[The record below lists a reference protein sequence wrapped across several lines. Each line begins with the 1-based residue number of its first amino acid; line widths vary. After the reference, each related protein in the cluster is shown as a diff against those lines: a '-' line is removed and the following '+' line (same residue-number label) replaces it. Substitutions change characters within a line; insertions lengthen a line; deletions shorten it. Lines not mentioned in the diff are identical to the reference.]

1 MSATP
6 AAIPSACDVVI
17 AGGGLVGAALA
28 CALAPLGLRILVV
41 EAVPPRL
48 STQPSFDD
56 RNSALSFGSRR
67 ILDGLGLWSDLAPQ
81 VGPIRHIHISDRG
94 RLGRAELHAHENGV
108 DALGFVA
115 PNRVLGQVLWARMG
129 ALPGLALAC
138 PATVESLAQ
147 TADAVRCRVV
157 AGGIA
162 HEVSAALVVV
172 ADGAGSKLRDHLG
185 VGASRWEYGQSA
197 VIANVTTER
206 DPAGWAYERFCEQG
220 PVALL
225 PLVTGDMA
233 TIITVPTEEAAA
245 LATGEPA
252 AYAAVLTE
260 RFGARL
266 GAFQRIGT
274 RAHYP
279 LALVRAEEQV
289 VGRAVIMGNA
299 AHALHPV
306 AAQGFNLSLRDVA
319 ALAEVVADTRQ
330 RTGGDIGDP
339 AALARYRE
347 WRAGDQREMSLFS
360 DGVARVFSNP
370 LKSVGLVRSLG
381 LLAFD
386 LLPPAKR
393 RFAQHMMG
401 LAGRLPR
408 LARGLPLI
416 DPAPLTPSPLGRGP
430 G

>member
-1 MSATP
+1 MSQATP
-6 AAIPSACDVVI
+6 VVPARCDLVI

-28 CALAPLGLRILVV
+28 CALAPLGLSILVV
-41 EAVPPRL
+41 EAVSPKL
-48 STQPSFDD
+48 ATQPSYDD

-67 ILDGLGLWSDLAPQ
+67 ILEGIGLWPELASQ
-81 VGPIRHIHISDRG
+81 VGAIRHIHISDRG
-94 RLGRAELHAHENGV
+94 RLGRAELHAADSGV
-108 DALGFVA
+108 DALGYVA

-129 ALPGLALAC
+129 VLPGLTLLC
-138 PATVESLAQ
+138 PATVESLTQ
-147 TADAVRCRVV
+147 TAREARCRIVSAEGV
-157 AGGIA
+157 
-162 HEVSAALVVV
+162 HEVAAALVVV
-172 ADGAGSKLRDHLG
+172 ADGAGSKLREQLG
-185 VGASRWEYGQSA
+185 VTASRWEYDQSA

-206 DPAGWAYERFCEQG
+206 DPAGWAFERFCVEG

-225 PLVTGDMA
+225 PRAGGPDSKEMAAIVTVS
-233 TIITVPTEEAAA
+233 TQEAAA
-245 LATGEPA
+245 LASGDPA

-260 RFGARL
+260 RFGTRL

-319 ALAEVVADTRQ
+319 ALAEVVADARAPGSAA
-330 RTGGDIGDP
+330 GGDIGD
-339 AALARYRE
+339 AAGLARYRE
-347 WRAGDQREMSLFS
+347 WRVGDQREMSLFS
-360 DGVARVFSNP
+360 DGVARIFSNP
-370 LKSVGLVRSLG
+370 LKSVGLIRSLG

-393 RFAQHMMG
+393 VFAQHMMG

-408 LARGLPLI
+408 LARGLPL
-416 DPAPLTPSPLGRGP
+416 
-430 G
+430 

>member
-1 MSATP
+1 MNAAPATVP
-6 AAIPSACDVVI
+6 ASCDVVI

-41 EAVPPRL
+41 EAVPPKL
-48 STQPSFDD
+48 STQPSYDD

-67 ILDGLGLWSDLAPQ
+67 ILEGLGLWTDLAPQ

-115 PNRVLGQVLWARMG
+115 PNRVLGQVLWARMS
-129 ALPGLALAC
+129 ALPGLTLLC
-138 PATVESLAQ
+138 PATVEALDQ
-147 TADAVRCRVV
+147 TAAVARCRVV
-157 AGGIA
+157 ADGVA

-172 ADGAGSKLRDHLG
+172 ADGAGSRLRDHLG
-185 VGASRWEYGQSA
+185 VAASRWEYGQSA

-206 DPAGWAYERFCEQG
+206 DPAGWAFERFCEEG

-225 PLVTGDMA
+225 PLAKGDMA
-233 TIITVPTEEAAA
+233 AIVTVPTEEAAA
-245 LATGEPA
+245 LAAGDPA
-252 AYAAVLTE
+252 AYAAVLAE

-266 GAFQRIGT
+266 GAFQRVGT
-274 RAHYP
+274 RAHNP
-279 LALVRAEEQV
+279 LALVRAAEQV

-319 ALAEVVADTRQ
+319 ALAEVVADARAA
-330 RTGGDIGDP
+330 GGDLGDP
-339 AALARYRE
+339 AALARYRD
-347 WRAGDQREMSLFS
+347 WRLGDQREMSLFS
-360 DGVARVFSNP
+360 DGVARVFSMP
-370 LKSVGLVRSLG
+370 LKTVGLARSLG

-393 RFAQHMMG
+393 VFAQHMMG

-408 LARGLPLI
+408 LARGLPLVE
-416 DPAPLTPSPLGRGP
+416 ARG
-430 G
+430 